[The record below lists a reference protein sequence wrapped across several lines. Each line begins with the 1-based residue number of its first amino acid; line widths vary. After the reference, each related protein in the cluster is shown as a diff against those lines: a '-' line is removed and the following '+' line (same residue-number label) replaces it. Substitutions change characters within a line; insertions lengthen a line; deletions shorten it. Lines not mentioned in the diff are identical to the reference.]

1 MCRIVYTNTG
11 RAKANLVV
19 LRFLDFLLH
28 QAIRVYRVVYT
39 NTVRAKANLVV
50 LKKKIFF
57 FFFYFHKQYRF
68 AVVDTPTFI
77 PVDSACNFG
86 AVPA

>member
-11 RAKANLVV
+11 RAKANLAV
-19 LRFLDFLLH
+19 LRFLEFLLH
-28 QAIRVYRVVYT
+28 QAIQVYRVVYT

-50 LKKKIFF
+50 LKKKKKI
-57 FFFYFHKQYRF
+57 YFDKQYRF
-68 AVVDTPTFI
+68 AVVDTLTFI

>member
-50 LKKKIFF
+50 LKKNFF
-57 FFFYFHKQYRF
+57 FFFLFPQAIQVCR
-68 AVVDTPTFI
+68 
-77 PVDSACNFG
+77 G
-86 AVPA
+86 